1 MGTGGYASFPLLKEG
16 AKLGVPTC
24 VHESNAVPGLTTRM
38 VADRVNQILVSFSE
52 SRSQYRHPERVEVVG
67 MPVRQEFLYTKR
79 RMPGRR
85 WAWMSGL

>member
-67 MPVRQEFLYTKR
+67 LPVRQEFLYTKKEDAR
-79 RMPGRR
+79 
-85 WAWMSGL
+85 